1 MRQLNSFVDDFA
13 GGCFYLFCCRG
24 FCAARTV
31 GLLRAVIQFFYKFLH
46 HLALDGG
53 CDLMFWLLVPW
64 PVVSFSNVW
73 NGIHLRNAS
82 HGETHLMLNFE
93 IGFVKAG
100 IAEIHLTVRPI
111 SAMLLRFPP

>member
-1 MRQLNSFVDDFA
+1 
-13 GGCFYLFCCRG
+13 
-24 FCAARTV
+24 
-31 GLLRAVIQFFYKFLH
+31 
-46 HLALDGG
+46 
-53 CDLMFWLLVPW
+53 MFWLLVLW

-100 IAEIHLTVRPI
+100 IAEIRLTVSNAIKLTKNRLNGKSP
-111 SAMLLRFPP
+111 

>member
-1 MRQLNSFVDDFA
+1 MDNFTGSR
-13 GGCFYLFCCRG
+13 FYLLCCNALR
-24 FCAARTV
+24 AVRAVR
-31 GLLRAVIQFFYKFLH
+31 LLRAVAQLFYKFLH

-53 CDLMFWLLVPW
+53 CDLMFWLLVLW

-100 IAEIHLTVRPI
+100 IAEIRLTVRPI